1 MRISDSCAD
10 CLYTRQKK
18 RTDDVAYLAEI
29 KSIIDNRREN
39 DSSPYLVYLFN
50 NTYYRY
56 FGEVP
61 DFKDIK
67 RKYNDFVLE
76 KEDILRNEIKKS
88 EDPLAKALIM
98 ARIGNYIDFG
108 PMNNVTPEEFLGLF
122 NDTAMREDDVRTY
135 ESFVKECR
143 DGKKLL
149 LICDNCGEI
158 VLDKLLIEQL
168 KESFPHLEITAMVRG
183 GDVLNDVTM
192 EDAVY
197 VGLDKVSK
205 VIDNGAAVSGT
216 VYDMLSQEAA
226 RELNESDIILSK
238 GQGNYESLSGQ
249 GRHVFYM
256 FLCKCELFTG
266 LFNVKKLTGMFI
278 EENS

>member
-1 MRISDSCAD
+1 MRVSESCAQ
-10 CLYTRQKK
+10 CLYKRQEKK
-18 RTDDVAYLAEI
+18 TDNEAYLAEI
-29 KSIIDNRREN
+29 RRIIDNRREN

-50 NTYYRY
+50 KTHLKY
-56 FGEVP
+56 FGEFP
-61 DFKDIK
+61 SFKDVKI
-67 RKYNDFVLE
+67 RYNDLVLE
-76 KEDILRNEIKKS
+76 KEELLRNEIAES
-88 EDPLAKALIM
+88 DDPLAKALIM

-108 PMNNVTPEEFLGLF
+108 PMNNVTPEEFLALF
-122 NDTAMREDDVRTY
+122 NDTSMREDDAKTY
-135 ESFVKECR
+135 ESFVKECEN
-143 DGKKLL
+143 GKKLL

-168 KESFPHLEITAMVRG
+168 KIRFPHLEITAMVRG

-197 VGLDKVSK
+197 VGLDKVAK

-216 VYDMLSQEAA
+216 VYDMLSAGAA
-226 RELNESDIILSK
+226 KELDGADIILSK

-266 LFNVKKLTGMFI
+266 MFNVEKYTGMFI
-278 EENS
+278 EE